1 MTNEGVK
8 VPETMTYNESGI
20 IPVEYRCVV
29 KLDAVKEKTAGGIIM
44 PDQNVDRSQMAATHG
59 ELIAVGGNAFQDWK
73 DPIPK
78 VGDRVVI
85 KKYTGQFRE
94 ADPDDLY
101 RIVHDKDI
109 LGVVT

>member
-1 MTNEGVK
+1 MT
-8 VPETMTYNESGI
+8 NESGI

-29 KLDAVKEKTAGGIIM
+29 RLDPVEKQSAGGIIM
-44 PDQNVDRSQMAATHG
+44 PDTNVDRSQMAATHG
-59 ELIAVGGNAFQDWK
+59 ELVAVGGNAFQDWK
-73 DPIPK
+73 EPIPK

-85 KKYTGQFRE
+85 NKYQGQFRA

-109 LGVVT
+109 LGVVTS